1 MMYISANKKKHEVK
15 METIRQEL
23 IKILMDYLKE
33 ITDTE
38 AGLSDTVRTSVPDV
52 AKVIVA
58 LTAE

>member
-1 MMYISANKKKHEVK
+1 

-38 AGLSDTVRTSVPDV
+38 AGLSDTVIASVPAV
-52 AKVIVA
+52 AKIIVA